1 MNFFENELKKVM
13 AESAILKNQKYVGRA
28 CFGIVSEEL
37 RARVEFVTTGTA
49 SQYEGIKTSIINR
62 KEGAV
67 DSMLL
72 RFSDIWGK
80 RKVGNPNFKDGI
92 IPCIWVDDGKS
103 DWYVYHPTKG
113 DYRQL
118 SAGIEQYLSVFQD
131 MEMTQGEQDG
141 SIRQMQ

>member
-62 KEGAV
+62 KEGVV

-92 IPCIWVDDGKS
+92 ILCIWVDEGKS

-113 DYRQL
+113 YYGQL
-118 SAGIEQYLSVFQD
+118 SVGIEQYLYVFQD
-131 MEMTQGEQDG
+131 MEMTQGEQD
-141 SIRQMQ
+141 SSMQQMQ

>member
-1 MNFFENELKKVM
+1 MNFYESELKKVM
-13 AESAILKNQKYVGRA
+13 EKSAILREQKYVGRA
-28 CFGIVSEEL
+28 CFGTVGKDI
-37 RARVEFVTTGTA
+37 RARIEFVTTGTA
-49 SQYEGIKTSIINR
+49 DQYEGIKTSIINR
-62 KEGAV
+62 KEGVV

-80 RKVGNPNFKDGI
+80 RKVANPNFKDGI
-92 IPCIWVDDGKS
+92 IPCIWADDGKS

-131 MEMTQGEQDG
+131 MEMTQGEQD
-141 SIRQMQ
+141 SSMQQMQ

>member
-37 RARVEFVTTGTA
+37 CVRVEFVTTGTA

-62 KEGAV
+62 KEGVV

-92 IPCIWVDDGKS
+92 IPYIWVDDGKS